1 MKILPTIYVSNIH
14 GNNAIGAQTSA
25 RSSGRSRD
33 QSRVSG
39 EDQDESEDECETH
52 NELKSRNRHLLKV
65 YLVSLI
71 QLLVVLCL
79 VIFFTE
85 VEQVREF
92 QENHRWIGVLAVGE
106 YYFCNLSLIYIEAQQ
121 PPIFKPL
128 ILMPQLI
135 FILINQIL
143 KNFNIHMFI
152 LVSMMCFLCFWILLL
167 ICCSFIRHT
176 PRYNL
181 AILIIFTLCE
191 GILLG
196 M

>member
-106 YYFCNLSLIYIEAQQ
+106 YYFR
-121 PPIFKPL
+121 
-128 ILMPQLI
+128 
-135 FILINQIL
+135 
-143 KNFNIHMFI
+143 NF
-152 LVSMMCFLCFWILLL
+152 S
-167 ICCSFIRHT
+167 
-176 PRYNL
+176 
-181 AILIIFTLCE
+181 
-191 GILLG
+191 
-196 M
+196 